1 MISAPAFPFISSMK
15 HSFSLLTL
23 TRVTLNI
30 SLRTGSSFADVDIC
44 PAFQIS
50 TLHTG
55 AKSSTQALQQEVT
68 FTHESFSVCPA
79 YKGLD
84 SKTDSFWS
92 ELGSVP
98 GSPVLTFY
106 SCVVSSC
113 TWQLS
118 SNDPETT
125 HCTKSL
131 LDIQFWRG
139 CFITAGVYCTSSVD
153 VHTTSVFG
161 VFIIQTWSLW
171 TPFKCQT

>member
-30 SLRTGSSFADVDIC
+30 SSFADVDIC

-84 SKTDSFWS
+84 SKTDSF
-92 ELGSVP
+92 
-98 GSPVLTFY
+98 
-106 SCVVSSC
+106 
-113 TWQLS
+113 
-118 SNDPETT
+118 
-125 HCTKSL
+125 
-131 LDIQFWRG
+131 
-139 CFITAGVYCTSSVD
+139 
-153 VHTTSVFG
+153 
-161 VFIIQTWSLW
+161 
-171 TPFKCQT
+171 